1 MQAKKIL
8 QRNPVVVIISKLTML
23 HGFAKKTIFV
33 AKYGTYT
40 LEKILLKFRRFG
52 RFR

>member
-23 HGFAKKTIFV
+23 HGFAKKTYLCCKARNIHTGENLAQISSV
-33 AKYGTYT
+33 WVV
-40 LEKILLKFRRFG
+40 
-52 RFR
+52 